1 MFLILFFLIAQI
13 NTLKPSTYQ
22 QALATIQ
29 DDPDHLALM
38 MFIKNDSDE
47 SDKAIKLLEE
57 HSATMMDILNIQ
69 IINCDQISK
78 EEFHHLPACQY
89 KESLPFA
96 MYLIPP
102 KDSDPTQGPIQPI
115 QKLITNFSLPA
126 LKEGFLENS
135 PQFWELINDEKQYE
149 QFLNDKRLNK
159 VLTKIANKPI
169 WWYGI
174 TQKFRDRID
183 FAIVNPRLL
192 SQDLVILKLING
204 QYIEQTYHGAKQYE
218 SLRAYL
224 SVLASSQRVYKN
236 LESSRNINS
245 NQITNITSI
254 QNINFD
260 NQWILL
266 SINNHQ
272 RLKGVISDMKGIF
285 SAYNLIDNSGTQQLL
300 IYPFSQK
307 KNSITVKSQNTLELC
322 IEMIDFLKYNVNT
335 DSLQLLSEIKQ
346 LLTTKQ
352 IINVWFLNQK
362 NYNKCHLLWALTFA
376 NKQEYKKIFSFHII
390 YDPDDQM
397 KKQFYINKVPFI
409 TSLEINDGQVAQLD
423 YTESFI
429 YQNIEEYIDKLYQ
442 RYQLKNKQ
450 TQQYPENNKE
460 FEFLCTQEQVKCIIT
475 IIDRKNQVDE
485 DVFIKSMKT
494 INNNKQIWIILYQ
507 DCQSIFIEKYKLQI
521 PTLILYDANN
531 YKYQIMKDQ
540 FNFMNID
547 KFIKQKKRN
556 WKELDYQF
564 QIEKCSIKKDDL

>member
-1 MFLILFFLIAQI
+1 MFLILLIVNIKAI
-13 NTLKPSTYQ
+13 IPTTYQ
-22 QALATIQ
+22 QALKTIQ
-29 DDPDHLALM
+29 DDPDHLSLM
-38 MFIKNDSDE
+38 MFIKEDSEE
-47 SDKAIKLLEE
+47 SNKALKILEQ
-57 HSATMMDILNIQ
+57 HSTTMMDILNIQ

-78 EEFHHLPACQY
+78 EELNHLPACQY

-102 KDSDPTQGPIQPI
+102 ADSDPTKGPIQPV

-135 PQFWELINDEKQYE
+135 PQFWELINDEQQYE

-159 VLTKIANKPI
+159 VLTRIATKPI

-192 SQDLVILKLING
+192 NNDLVILKLING
-204 QYIEQTYHGAKQYE
+204 QYVEQTYNGAKQYE

-224 SVLASSQRVYKN
+224 SVFASTQRIFKT
-236 LESSRNINS
+236 LDSSRNINPTL
-245 NQITNITSI
+245 IKNITSI

-272 RLKGVISDMKGIF
+272 RLNNVISDMKGIF
-285 SAYNLIDNSGTQQLL
+285 SVYNIMDNSSQQQLL
-300 IYPFSQK
+300 IYPFSSK
-307 KNSITVKSQNTLELC
+307 KNPIYINNQNTLELC
-322 IEMIDFLKYNVNT
+322 VEMIDFLKYNVNT
-335 DSLQLLSEIKQ
+335 DSLQLLQDIKS
-346 LLTTKQ
+346 LITTKQ
-352 IINVWFLNQK
+352 IVNVWFFNKK

-376 NKQEYKKIFSFHII
+376 NKQEYKNIFQFNII
-390 YDPDDQM
+390 YDPDDQI
-397 KKQFYINKVPFI
+397 KKQFTVEKVPFI
-409 TSLEINDGQVAQLD
+409 TSLEINEGQIAQID
-423 YTESFI
+423 YTESFN

-442 RYQLKNKQ
+442 RHQIKNKQ
-450 TQQYPENNKE
+450 NQQYPQNNKE

-475 IIDRKNQVDE
+475 IIDRNNQVDE

-494 INNNKQIWIILYQ
+494 INNNKQIWIILYE
-507 DCQSIFIEKYKLQI
+507 DCQQLLIQKYKLQI
-521 PTLILYDANN
+521 PSLILYDANN

-540 FNFMNID
+540 FNFINID

-564 QIEKCSIKKDDL
+564 QIQKCQIKKDDL